1 VGVRRAVAVAINRR
15 LIVLG
20 AGGFFGS
27 VATDCLQAEGF
38 TPVRSSRRP
47 GIFELQIDA
56 NDAGSIRS
64 KLRPGDIVLD
74 AAGPFQT
81 RNTALVEGATEVGFD
96 VVDLSDSFAYA
107 ARMVAMRDRI
117 DPAATR
123 ILTSCSAVSAVS
135 AALVRLSGVA
145 EPARV
150 SVFLAPASRAT
161 ANPATIRSFLASI
174 GKPVMVRREGRV
186 IAMPGWRTSR
196 TFGWPGGRTARGYL
210 TESADALLLPAIW
223 PSLRSVD
230 FWVDTQAPV
239 VNALLA
245 AAAIHPLGAALVQRL
260 SGVGSAIARRV
271 GAAAG
276 AFGVEVEHAD
286 GAVVRRVLSGSTGSY
301 LIAVAPAV
309 LAVRALASGQF
320 AHTGLI
326 PPDHHV
332 DPQELLTYLQSSG
345 IREARDP

>member
-1 VGVRRAVAVAINRR
+1 MRRV
-15 LIVLG
+15 IVLG

-27 VATDCLQAEGF
+27 LATDRLLAEGF
-38 TPVRSSRRP
+38 APVRSSRRP

-56 NDAGSIRS
+56 NDADSIRS
-64 KLRPGDIVLD
+64 RLRPGDIVLD

-81 RNTALVEGATEVGFD
+81 RTTALVEAATELGFD

-107 ARMVAMRDRI
+107 ARVVAMRDRI
-117 DPAATR
+117 DRAGVR

-135 AALVRLSGVA
+135 AALVRLTGVA
-145 EPARV
+145 EPERV

-161 ANPATIRSFLASI
+161 ANPATIRSFLASV
-174 GKPVMVRREGRV
+174 GRPVTVRRDARLV
-186 IAMPGWRTSR
+186 LQAGWRSSR
-196 TFGWPGGRTARGYL
+196 RFAWPGRGIRRGFL
-210 TESADALLLPAIW
+210 TESADALLLPEVW
-223 PSLRSVD
+223 PSLQDVD

-245 AAAIHPLGAALVQRL
+245 AAAIHPLGAALVERL

-271 GAAAG
+271 GAGAG
-276 AFGVEVEHAD
+276 GFGIEVEHAD
-286 GAVVRRVLSGSTGSY
+286 GAVVRRILSGSTRSY
-301 LIAVAPAV
+301 VIAVAPTV

-326 PPDHHV
+326 PPDQHI
-332 DPQELLTYLQSSG
+332 DPQQLLSYLQSSG
-345 IREARDP
+345 IRVACDP

>member
-1 VGVRRAVAVAINRR
+1 MPRV
-15 LIVLG
+15 IVLG

-27 VATDCLQAEGF
+27 VATDRLLAEGF

-56 NDAGSIRS
+56 DDADSIKSR
-64 KLRPGDIVLD
+64 LRPGDIVLD

-81 RNTALVEGATEVGFD
+81 RTTALVEAAIEVGFD
-96 VVDLSDSFAYA
+96 VVDLSDSFDYA
-107 ARMVAMRDRI
+107 ARVLALRDRI
-117 DPAATR
+117 DRSGMRVLNA
-123 ILTSCSAVSAVS
+123 CSAVSAVS
-135 AALVRLSGVA
+135 AVLIRLSGVA
-145 EPARV
+145 EPVRA
-150 SVFLAPASRAT
+150 SVFLAPATRAT
-161 ANPATIRSFLASI
+161 ANPATIQSLLASL
-174 GKPVMVRREGRV
+174 GKPVMVRRDGQV

-223 PSLRSVD
+223 RSLRSVD
-230 FWVDTQAPV
+230 FWVDTQMPV

-245 AAAIHPLGAALVQRL
+245 AAAMHPLGRALVQRL

-271 GAAAG
+271 GTAAG
-276 AFGVEVEHAD
+276 AFGVEVEQAD
-286 GAVVRRVLSGSTGSY
+286 GAAFRRVLSGSTGSY
-301 LIAVAPAV
+301 VIAVAPAV
-309 LAVRALASGQF
+309 LAVRALASGRF

-326 PPDHHV
+326 PPDHHI

-345 IREARDP
+345 IRVARDPKGL